1 MKEEIS
7 YVDGKFLSNSKA
19 EISPFDLGFTRAY
32 AVFEFLR
39 TYNFKP
45 FLLDDHLKR
54 FFLSAK
60 ILGIKHQFKKD
71 FIKNII
77 FKLLKKNIKLKTEL
91 NFRIFL
97 TEGESNDFLFSL
109 KPKLYILVTRLKPL
123 PQSFYLKGIK
133 IITKNFHR
141 DFPQAKS
148 TNYGILLKYLK
159 EAKERNSLEVLL
171 VNDEETLECA
181 TSDFFA
187 VIKGKIFTPPKDKI
201 LEGITRKFLISLI
214 KKYRFSFEERKIYHK
229 EIKNFDEAF
238 ITATNKEILPV
249 VRIDNFLI
257 GKGRPGEIT
266 LKLLEIFRK
275 EINERY

>member
-7 YVDGKFLSNSKA
+7 YLDGEFLKNSEAK
-19 EISPFDLGFTRAY
+19 ISPFDLGFTRSY

-39 TYNFKP
+39 TYNLKP

-54 FFLSAK
+54 LFFSAR
-60 ILGIKHQFKKD
+60 ILGIKHKFTKD
-71 FIKNII
+71 FIKKII
-77 FKLLKKNIKLKTEL
+77 FKLLEKNKNLNSEL
-91 NFRIFL
+91 NLRIFL
-97 TEGESNDFLFSL
+97 TGGESKNFLFSS
-109 KPKLYILVTRLKPL
+109 KPKLYIIVTKLKPI
-123 PQSFYLKGIK
+123 PEKFYLKGIK

-148 TNYGILLKYLK
+148 VNYSILIKYLK
-159 EAKERNSLEVLL
+159 EAKRKGAFEVLL
-171 VNDEETLECA
+171 VNNEEILECA
-181 TSDFFA
+181 TSNFFA
-187 VIKGKIFTPPKDKI
+187 IIKGKIITPPKEKI
-201 LEGITRKFLISLI
+201 LEGITRKYLISLI
-214 KKYRFSFEERKIYHK
+214 KKYKFPFEERKIFIK

-249 VRIDNFLI
+249 VKLDNLKI
-257 GKGRPGEIT
+257 SKGKPGEIT